1 MYSAMTM
8 VNSPKARVGYVY
20 VAESTRPDGSK
31 QIYTG
36 MTRRSLFVR
45 WGEHMRGR
53 GGKYTSKGT
62 WFRPL
67 GAVWSSNPRKAEKTI
82 KKMTSAQKRIFG
94 YKAARS
100 YRNRSNFF

>member
-1 MYSAMTM
+1 MSFHDG
-8 VNSPKARVGYVY
+8 NARGGYVY

-31 QIYTG
+31 HIYTG
-36 MTRRSLFVR
+36 MTRRSPYIR

-53 GGKYTSKGT
+53 GGKYTSRGT

-82 KKMTSAQKRIFG
+82 KRMSPARKRAFG
-94 YKAARS
+94 YAAARS
-100 YRNRSNFF
+100 YRNRACV